1 MLDKLKKPF
10 PPELISWRVG
20 ATTKNKDKG
29 IALAYI
35 DARDVMERFDDVFG
49 AENWQCEYPFKGC
62 CRIGVLINDRW
73 VWKSNG
79 AGETQVEAD
88 KGQYS
93 DAFKR
98 AAVLWGVGRYLYDV
112 QNVWVELDQYRKIKN
127 PTDSRLQGALEKAAK
142 GIRPAPTQAL
152 KKITPAEWA
161 SKEET
166 LINSFTGSIEL
177 DAWMSKNAAAMEK
190 LKSGSP
196 VLHKGLQM
204 AVDNKMDQLQPMAA
218 E

>member
-1 MLDKLKKPF
+1 MLDELKKPF
-10 PPELISWRVG
+10 DTNLISWRVG

-35 DARDVMERFDDVFG
+35 DARDVMERFDTVFG

-62 CRIGVLINDRW
+62 CRIGVFINDRW

-112 QNVWVELDQYRKIKN
+112 QNVWVELDEYRKIKN
-127 PTDSRLQGALEKAAK
+127 PTDSRLRGALEKAAK
-142 GIRPAPTQAL
+142 GIRPAPTPTP
-152 KKITPAEWA
+152 KKMTAAEWA
-161 SKEET
+161 TEQEKT
-166 LINSFTGSIEL
+166 IKLFTGLIQL
-177 DAWMSKNAAAMEK
+177 DAWANENAAAMEK
-190 LKSGSP
+190 LKTDEP
-196 VLHKGLQM
+196 TLHKGLQM
-204 AVDNKMDQLQPMAA
+204 AVDNKADQLQPIAA